1 MFEPIIKFPN
11 NVFIPKIVPLVYD
24 DTLSYYEFLCKVLNK
39 MNEAIEALNAL
50 GVKVDALE
58 QAVAQLQAKVA
69 EFEDRIAQNEADIA
83 TLQGLVTEINTAIS
97 GINQTI
103 EGLSAQVTNNTTNIT
118 ILTGSVNSINSTISD
133 IQDAI
138 EQIGQEAG
146 DIPEIQGDIDALDTR
161 VSNLEDATFGTVT
174 ANPMNIN
181 YSYDLRN
188 LGAVDFDITK
198 ISGDFNT
205 DDIYVDN
212 LTERITFNHGED
224 DNTCKLVLKN
234 VFSDITGYVT
244 DIENQVV
251 NFGFLITRAGTYKNY
266 SILNGTTIS
275 QLLTGI
281 TSGNEYFGTIKLV
294 RNVLTGNFDLEL
306 QQYPQTYY
314 LKITLDF
321 LFITVGQVPVTVT
334 MLKDFIGNPSQDLL
348 GIIKKNSKDYDTVIS
363 NIQQDVMDLED
374 DTDILSTR
382 ITNEATARENADNTL
397 SGRITANSNS
407 ISSLQSSVGSI
418 ETVNTWTN
426 FSDVFEN
433 PVIPS
438 GAAIKY
444 FKCIKN
450 NKSVRMEIAGVN
462 FMTDATYRFATFKLG
477 SLRAGVRAALAP
489 KDGLE
494 VTGFG
499 VSTQTMNNGQ
509 AIAVSGSIDNPSVS
523 PILLD
528 GDTLAIGVLTG
539 SETGNPWWETY
550 PGGTLPA
557 YSLFVNTNA
566 SMQDNMH
573 SSFVIVLNYM
583 TN

>member
-69 EFEDRIAQNEADIA
+69 EFEDRISQNEADIA

-103 EGLSAQVTNNTTNIT
+103 EGLSSQVSNNTTNIT

-138 EQIGQEAG
+138 ERIGQEAG

-161 VSNLEDATFGTVT
+161 VSNLENATFGTVT
-174 ANPMNIN
+174 ANPMNVN
-181 YSYDLRN
+181 FSYDLRDPD
-188 LGAVDFDITK
+188 AVDFDIVK
-198 ISGDFNT
+198 ISGEFTN
-205 DDIYVDN
+205 DDIFISGDGH
-212 LTERITFNHGED
+212 ITFYHDETS
-224 DNTCKLVLKN
+224 NTCKLVLKN
-234 VFSDITGYVT
+234 VFSDISDYISDLDT
-244 DIENQVV
+244 EVV
-251 NFGFLITRAGTYKNY
+251 NLAFMITRVDNY
-266 SILNGTTIS
+266 HYYTINNGLTIS
-275 QLLTGI
+275 QLLTGY
-281 TSGNEYFGTIKLV
+281 SGDDYFKTIKLV
-294 RNVLTGNFDLEL
+294 RNTNGNFDLEI
-306 QQYPQTYY
+306 QQIPNTIY
-314 LKITLDF
+314 LRISLDF
-321 LFITVGQVPVTVT
+321 LFITLGQVPVTAA
-334 MLKDFIGNPSQDLL
+334 MLKDFIGNPSQNLL
-348 GIIKKNSKDYDTVIS
+348 GIIKKNSKNYDTVIS
-363 NIQQDVMDLED
+363 NIQQDVQDLED
-374 DTDILSTR
+374 DTDILSSR

-397 SGRITANSNS
+397 SGRITNNSNS
-407 ISSLQSSVGSI
+407 ISSIQSAVNSI
-418 ETVNTWTN
+418 ETVNTWTS

-444 FKCIKN
+444 FKCTKV

-462 FMTDATYRFATFKLG
+462 FMTDATYRFGTFKLG
-477 SLRAGVRAALAP
+477 TLRAGVRAALTP

-509 AIAVSGSIDNPSVS
+509 AIAVNGSIENPAVS

-539 SETGNPWWETY
+539 SETGNPWWPTY
-550 PGGTLPA
+550 PGGSLPA
-557 YSLFVNTNA
+557 HSLFVNTNA

>member
-58 QAVAQLQAKVA
+58 QAVQQLQATVQ
-69 EFEDRIAQNEADIA
+69 EFESRISQNETDIA
-83 TLQGLVTEINTAIS
+83 TLQGLVTDINTAIS

-103 EGLSAQVTNNTTNIT
+103 EGLSSQVTNNTTNIT

-138 EQIGQEAG
+138 EQISQEAG

-174 ANPMNIN
+174 ANPMNVN
-181 YSYDLRN
+181 FSYDMRN
-188 LGAVDFDITK
+188 LEAVDYDIVK
-198 ISGDFNT
+198 IEGEFED
-205 DDIYVDN
+205 DDIYVDAGTN
-212 LTERITFNHGED
+212 KLTFYHDETS
-224 DNTCKLVLKN
+224 NTCKLVLKN
-234 VFSDITGYVT
+234 IFT
-244 DIENQVV
+244 DIDDFIDIDTEVV
-251 NFGFLITRAGTYKNY
+251 NLGFMVVRQGGYRYY
-266 SILNGTTIS
+266 SISNGLTIS
-275 QLLTGI
+275 QLLTGY
-281 TSGNEYFGTIKLV
+281 SGNDYFKTIKLA
-294 RNVLTGNFDLEL
+294 RNTNGCFDLEI
-306 QQYPQTYY
+306 QQYPQNIY
-314 LKITLDF
+314 LRISLDF
-321 LFITVGQVPVTVT
+321 LFITLGSVPMTAT
-334 MLKDFIGNPSQDLL
+334 MIKDFIGNSSQNLL
-348 GIIKKNSKDYDTVIS
+348 GIIKKNSKNYDTVIE
-363 NIQQDVMDLED
+363 NIQQDIQDLED
-374 DTDILSTR
+374 DTDILSDR

-397 SGRITANSNS
+397 SGRITNNSNS
-407 ISSLQSSVGSI
+407 ISSLQSSVNSI

-444 FKCIKN
+444 FKCTKS

-509 AIAVSGSIDNPSVS
+509 AIAVSGSIDNPAVS

-539 SETGNPWWETY
+539 SETTNPWWETY

>member
-69 EFEDRIAQNEADIA
+69 EFEDRISRNEADIA

-103 EGLSAQVTNNTTNIT
+103 EGLSSQVSNNTTNIT

-138 EQIGQEAG
+138 ERIGQEAG

-174 ANPMNIN
+174 ANPMNVN
-181 YSYDLRN
+181 FSYDLRDPD
-188 LGAVDFDITK
+188 AVDFDIVK
-198 ISGDFNT
+198 ISGEFTN
-205 DDIYVDN
+205 DDIFISGDGH
-212 LTERITFNHGED
+212 ITFYHDETS
-224 DNTCKLVLKN
+224 NTCKLVLKN
-234 VFSDITGYVT
+234 VFSDISDYISDLDT
-244 DIENQVV
+244 EVV
-251 NFGFLITRAGTYKNY
+251 NLAFMITRVDSYHYYTIN
-266 SILNGTTIS
+266 NGLTIS
-275 QLLTGI
+275 QLLTGY
-281 TSGNEYFGTIKLV
+281 SGDDYFKTIKLV
-294 RNVLTGNFDLEL
+294 RNTNGNFDLEI
-306 QQYPQTYY
+306 QQIPNTIY
-314 LKITLDF
+314 LRISLDF
-321 LFITVGQVPVTVT
+321 LFITLGQVPVTAA
-334 MLKDFIGNPSQDLL
+334 MLKDFIGNPSQNLL

-363 NIQQDVMDLED
+363 TIQQDVQDLED
-374 DTDILSTR
+374 DTDILSSR

-397 SGRITANSNS
+397 SGRITTNSNS

-418 ETVNTWTN
+418 ETVNTWTS

-462 FMTDATYRFATFKLG
+462 FMTDATYRFGTFKLG
-477 SLRAGVRAALAP
+477 TLRAGVRAALTP

-509 AIAVSGSIDNPSVS
+509 AIAVNGSIENPAVS

-539 SETGNPWWETY
+539 SETTNPWWPTY
-550 PGGTLPA
+550 PGGSLPA
-557 YSLFVNTNA
+557 HSLFVNTNA

-573 SSFVIVLNYM
+573 SSFVVVLNYM